1 LWCRGPCW
9 SVRLRRRAMSNTM
22 GLAIAQIVVGLVMAL
37 FGRKLFWLFVAV
49 GGFLVGW
56 FFAPAIWDAV
66 RNDAMPDWA
75 RLVIGLVAAVILGFL
90 AFKFTRIMVS
100 VAGFFIIGAAT
111 VLAVDYFGGDVAQG
125 TRNFWIAFGV
135 GGVVGAIVMA
145 LLFDWALI
153 VLTALFGAAAAVDG
167 ILYFF
172 TPETPTAA
180 DPAPAKWIEGVAVA
194 VLFVIGL
201 VVQIA
206 TRRRKGVKST

>member
-1 LWCRGPCW
+1 
-9 SVRLRRRAMSNTM
+9 
-22 GLAIAQIVVGLVMAL
+22 MAL

-56 FFAPAIWDAV
+56 FFAPAIWDAA

-100 VAGFFIIGAAT
+100 LAGFFIFGAAT
-111 VLAVDYFGGDVAQG
+111 VLAIDYFGGDVTQG

-135 GGVVGAIVMA
+135 GGLVGAVIMA
-145 LLFDWALI
+145 ILFDWALI
-153 VLTALFGAAAAVDG
+153 VLTALIGAGAAADG
-167 ILYFF
+167 IIYFF

-180 DPAPAKWIEGVAVA
+180 DPAPAKWIEGVVLA

-206 TRRRKGVKST
+206 TRRRKGIKPA